1 MMSSYFY
8 PAPNGGEAYANRG
21 DDWRTQPSEDPR
33 PRQLSLL
40 DWMLQPTAVEPH
52 VTNTKND

>member
-8 PAPNGGEAYANRG
+8 PAPAGGETRHG
-21 DDWRTQPSEDPR
+21 DDWRTNADDDHR

-40 DWMLQPTAVEPH
+40 DWMLQRGEPE
-52 VTNTKND
+52 NWAENEKRN